1 MRELRGSFPLDAW
14 QKYPAA
20 LVGPGGAASYQER
33 SRLAPGWTAI
43 VASFAFARAALDAG
57 GRREETRGCIPCGPL
72 IVRRRHVVE
81 AGRVVFRD
89 VLV

>member
-1 MRELRGSFPLDAW
+1 LD
-14 QKYPAA
+14 
-20 LVGPGGAASYQER
+20 GER
-33 SRLAPGWTAI
+33 

-57 GRREETRGCIPCGPL
+57 GRREETRGCIRFGPL

-81 AGRVVFRD
+81 AGRVVLRD

>member
-1 MRELRGSFPLDAW
+1 VTINSVP
-14 QKYPAA
+14 A
-20 LVGPGGAASYQER
+20 LVGPGGAACTRIGRGSRRFDGER
-33 SRLAPGWTAI
+33 

-57 GRREETRGCIPCGPL
+57 VRREETRGCIRCGPL
-72 IVRRRHVVE
+72 IVRRRNVVE